1 MCLGVFYVHFVY
13 RSLPRS
19 VRWLGRDSVLF
30 SSFFFVLLL
39 GLSRGSVS
47 TLLCPSRF
55 VPAPPFLLGLLRFSP
70 HLAFFFWCCCDSLCS
85 PLLISRHLFFRSAA
99 LHLSWINGLEGRCL
113 RFGPA
118 AGAPRRRWCL
128 LVRRLPLSLFPLFLI
143 YVLDLENHVACLCY
157 AGAHRVVLVCWIGD
171 IFVIET
177 AFLWFRL

>member
-39 GLSRGSVS
+39 GLSHGSVS

-55 VPAPPFLLGLLRFSP
+55 VPAPPLLLGLLRFSP

-99 LHLSWINGLEGRCL
+99 LHLSWIDGLEGRCL

-118 AGAPRRRWCL
+118 AGGWRPAATLVSPGEAASSILVSPLLDLCFRFGESRCL
-128 LVRRLPLSLFPLFLI
+128 LVLCRCPPCCAGL
-143 YVLDLENHVACLCY
+143 LDWGYFC
-157 AGAHRVVLVCWIGD
+157 D
-171 IFVIET
+171 
-177 AFLWFRL
+177 